1 MKTYKALEKQFRR
14 IGAVNGALAML
25 GWDQSTM
32 MPEGGARAR
41 AEQMATLSVLRHE
54 WITDRRLGDQLALA
68 AEEADRLD
76 DWQRANLREMQRQ
89 WRHATALTP
98 KLVEARSKATMACEM
113 VWRKAR
119 RDDDF
124 KPFARAFRPVLEL
137 TREVAAAKSAAFG
150 LGPYDSLLDEYEP
163 GGRSAAIDRL
173 FADLAGFLPDFI
185 DRALARQDKKPA
197 PLPLQGPFSI
207 ETQREV
213 GLKFM
218 KALGFDFNR
227 GRLDVS
233 AHPFTGGVPDDVR
246 ITTRYAEDDFTK
258 ALMGVLHETG
268 HALYELGLPKAWRDQ
283 PVGEARGMVLH
294 ESQSLLVEM
303 QVCRGPEFLQFA
315 APLLRK
321 AFGGQGDAWSEVNLQ
336 RIYARVKPD
345 LIRVDAD
352 EVTYP
357 AHVMLRYRL
366 EQAMLNDDLT
376 IDDLPGAWND
386 GMQTL
391 LGVDVPDFARGCMQD
406 IHWAVGSIGYFPTY
420 TLGAL
425 SAAQLFAAAKAQD
438 AAILPGIARGDFK
451 PLLRWL
457 RGNVHAK
464 GALLTT
470 DDVLRQ
476 ATGKPLSAAAFK
488 AHLKARYLN

>member
-1 MKTYKALEKQFRR
+1 MKAYKRLEKQFRR
-14 IGAVNGALAML
+14 ISAINGALAML
-25 GWDQSTM
+25 GWDQATM
-32 MPEGGARAR
+32 MPEGGVRAR
-41 AEQMATLSVLRHE
+41 SEQMATLSVLRHE
-54 WITDRRLGDQLALA
+54 WITDPQLGDLLNEA
-68 AEEADRLD
+68 ATRTDKLD
-76 DWQRANLREMQRQ
+76 EWQRANLREMQRQ

-124 KPFARAFRPVLEL
+124 KAFARAFLPVLEL

-150 LGPYDSLLDEYEP
+150 LSAYDALLDEYEP
-163 GGRSAAIDRL
+163 GGRAASIDKL
-173 FADLAGFLPDFI
+173 FADLGRFLPDFI
-185 DRALARQDKKPA
+185 DRALTKQAKRPA
-197 PLPLQGPFSI
+197 PLPLQGPFAI
-207 ETQREV
+207 DTQREV
-213 GLKFM
+213 GLKLM

-233 AHPFTGGVPDDVR
+233 LHPFTGGVPDDVR
-246 ITTRYAEDDFTK
+246 ITTRYEEADFTK

-303 QVCRGPEFLQFA
+303 QVCRGAEFLHYA
-315 APLLRK
+315 APLLRR
-321 AFGGQGDAWSEVNLQ
+321 AFRGEGEAWSDANLQ

-366 EQAMLNDDLT
+366 EQAMLQ
-376 IDDLPGAWND
+376 DDLPLDHLPYAWND

-391 LGVDVPDFARGCMQD
+391 LGVDVPNYAQGCMQD

-438 AAILPGIARGDFK
+438 ATIMPGIAKGDFK
-451 PLLRWL
+451 PLLHWL
-457 RGNVHAK
+457 RANVHGK
-464 GALLTT
+464 GALMTT
-470 DDVLRQ
+470 DELLCQ
-476 ATGKPLSAAAFK
+476 ATGKPLGTAAFK

>member
-14 IGAVNGALAML
+14 ISAINGALAVL

-32 MPEGGARAR
+32 MPEGGAKAR
-41 AEQMATLSVLRHE
+41 AEQVATLSVLRHE
-54 WITDRRLGDQLALA
+54 WITDPRLGEQLEQASADAKALN
-68 AEEADRLD
+68 

-89 WRHATALTP
+89 WRHATALSP
-98 KLVEARSKATMACEM
+98 KLVEARAKASMACEL

-119 RDDDF
+119 RDDEF
-124 KPFARAFRPVLEL
+124 KPFAKAFRPVLEL

-150 LGPYDSLLDEYEP
+150 LGPYDALLDEYEP
-163 GGRSAAIDRL
+163 GGSAARIDKL

-185 DRALARQDKKPA
+185 DRALAKQDRKPA
-197 PLPLQGPFSI
+197 ALPLQGPFPI

-218 KALGFDFNR
+218 KVLGFDFNH

-233 AHPFTGGVPDDVR
+233 AHPFSGGVPDDVR

-258 ALMGVLHETG
+258 ALMGILHETG
-268 HALYELGLPKAWRDQ
+268 HALYEMGLPKAWRDQ

-294 ESQSLLVEM
+294 ESQSLLIEM
-303 QVCRGPEFLQFA
+303 QVCRGPDFLTYA

-321 AFGGQGDAWSEVNLQ
+321 AFRGSGEAWSEANLQ
-336 RIYARVKPD
+336 RLYARVKPD

-376 IDDLPGAWND
+376 IDDLPDAWND

-391 LGVDVPDFARGCMQD
+391 LGVDVPDFAQGCMQD

-420 TLGAL
+420 TLGAMA
-425 SAAQLFAAAKAQD
+425 AAQLFAAAKAQD
-438 AAILPGIARGDFK
+438 ATILPGIAKGNFK
-451 PLLRWL
+451 PLLKWL
-457 RGNVHAK
+457 RTHVH
-464 GALLTT
+464 GRGSLLTT
-470 DDVLRQ
+470 DELLRE
-476 ATGKPLSAAAFK
+476 ATGKPLGTAAFK

>member
-1 MKTYKALEKQFRR
+1 MKQYKALEKQFRR

-32 MPEGGARAR
+32 MPEGGAKAR
-41 AEQMATLSVLRHE
+41 SEQIATLNVLRHE
-54 WITDRRLGDQLALA
+54 WITDPKLGDLLGE
-68 AEEADRLD
+68 AEAQSAKLD
-76 DWQRANLREMQRQ
+76 SWQRANLREMRRQ
-89 WRHATALTP
+89 WNHATALTP

-119 RDDDF
+119 RDDDY
-124 KPFARAFRPVLEL
+124 RAFAKAFEPVLAL

-150 LGPYDSLLDEYEP
+150 LAAYDALLDEYEP
-163 GGRSAAIDRL
+163 GGRSATIDKL

-185 DRALARQDKKPA
+185 DRALAKQDKRPA
-197 PLPLQGPFSI
+197 PLPLQGPFAV
-207 ETQREV
+207 EAQREV
-213 GLKFM
+213 GLKLM

-233 AHPFTGGVPDDVR
+233 LHPFTGGVPDDVR
-246 ITTRYAEDDFTK
+246 ITTRYSEDDFTK
-258 ALMGVLHETG
+258 SLMGVLHETG

-303 QVCRGPEFLQFA
+303 QVCRGAEFLQFA

-321 AFGGQGDAWSEVNLQ
+321 AFKGSGEAWSEANLQ

-366 EQAMLNDDLT
+366 EQAMLLDDLRL
-376 IDDLPGAWND
+376 DDLPYAWND

-391 LGVDVPDFARGCMQD
+391 LGVDVPDYAQGCMQD

-438 AAILPGIARGDFK
+438 AAILPGIAKGDFK

-457 RGNVHAK
+457 RTHVHSQ

-470 DDVLRQ
+470 DELLRQ
-476 ATGKPLSAAAFK
+476 ATGKPLGTAAFK

>member
-1 MKTYKALEKQFRR
+1 MKQYKALEKQFRR
-14 IGAVNGALAML
+14 ISAVNGALAVL

-32 MPEGGARAR
+32 MPEGGAKAR
-41 AEQMATLSVLRHE
+41 AEQVATLSVLRHD
-54 WITDRRLGDQLALA
+54 WITDPRLGDQLNESA
-68 AEEADRLD
+68 ADAKALD

-89 WRHATALTP
+89 WRHATALNP
-98 KLVEARSKATMACEM
+98 KLVEARAKASMACEM

-119 RDDDF
+119 RDDEF
-124 KPFARAFRPVLEL
+124 GAFAKAFRPVLEL

-150 LGPYDSLLDEYEP
+150 LGPYDALLDEYEP

-185 DRALARQDKKPA
+185 DRALVRQNKKPA
-197 PLPLQGPFSI
+197 ALPLQGPFPVD
-207 ETQREV
+207 TQREV

-233 AHPFTGGVPDDVR
+233 AHPFSGGVPDDVR

-258 ALMGVLHETG
+258 ALMGILHETG

-294 ESQSLLVEM
+294 ESQSLLIEM
-303 QVCRGPEFLQFA
+303 QVCRGPEFLTYA

-321 AFGGQGDAWSEVNLQ
+321 AFRGSGEAWSEANLQ

-391 LGVDVPDFARGCMQD
+391 LGVDVPNFAQGCMQD

-420 TLGAL
+420 TLGAM

-438 AAILPGIARGDFK
+438 ASILPGIAKGDFK
-451 PLLRWL
+451 PLLKWL
-457 RGNVHAK
+457 RANVHSR
-464 GALLTT
+464 GSLLTT
-470 DDVLRQ
+470 DELLRE
-476 ATGKPLSAAAFK
+476 ATGKPLGTAAFK